1 LSESSNKPS
10 DPIEALGGTALRVYL
25 YLLTAGRPV
34 GVRELQRALGFK
46 SPSTARH
53 HLERLVSLGLAERD
67 TRGYKAIKPQGILA
81 EYVVVSGKM
90 IPRSFFL
97 TGLLL
102 GGSLAYT
109 LLPSSDPRALV
120 ILWASTAYS
129 LWHSLKLHRALKTLL
144 RRATEEQ

>member
-1 LSESSNKPS
+1 MSESSEKAG

-53 HLERLVSLGLAERD
+53 HLERLVNLGLAERGP
-67 TRGYKAIKPQGILA
+67 RGYRAVRPHGILA
-81 EYVVVSGKM
+81 EYVVVSGRM
-90 IPRSFFL
+90 IPRTFFL

-120 ILWASTAYS
+120 ILWASTAFS
-129 LWHSLKLHRALKTLL
+129 AWHTLKLYRALKALL
-144 RRATEEQ
+144 KRGAGGE